1 MNQPERLKISRIKLN
16 GFKSIHP
23 EGEIIPLKDI
33 TILLGANGSGKSNL
47 VSFFNLLNSMMNE
60 SLQIYIGEN
69 GGAETLLYYGLKNT
83 NCLSAEIEFTS
94 DANHPIYK
102 FYLSHAAGDTM
113 IFTQET
119 ICNRAEAGKI
129 PYTLTFDPGLKESGL
144 PQRCQSPNQS
154 IERTVFELLHRC
166 PVFQFH
172 DTSKQAKI
180 RNKGYIDD
188 NIFLRS
194 DGGNLAAF
202 LYGMRNNHQNHKYYQ
217 KIVRY
222 IQKIMP
228 QFGYFQLKPSRLNEN
243 YIMLN
248 WQEKGSDY
256 LFGLHQIYDGVLRF
270 MAIATLLL
278 QPPEILPGL
287 IILDEP
293 ELGLHP
299 SAISVLAGMA
309 KIASINCQIIMAT
322 QSPRLVDEFAP
333 ENILIVERNS
343 QKGCS
348 EFKTLD
354 RENLTEWLERYS
366 MSELWEKNVLGGQP

>member
-1 MNQPERLKISRIKLN
+1 MNHKNRLKISQIKLS

-33 TILLGANGSGKSNL
+33 TILLGANGSGKSDL
-47 VSFFNLLNSMMNE
+47 LSFFNLLTSMMNE

-69 GGAETLLYYGLKNT
+69 GGVETLLYYGLKNT
-83 NCLSAEIEFTS
+83 NSLSAEIEFTS
-94 DANHPIYK
+94 QATHPIYK
-102 FYLSHAAGDTM
+102 FSLSHAAGDTM
-113 IFTQET
+113 IFTEET
-119 ICNRAEAGKI
+119 IYHRAEAGKT
-129 PYTLTFDPGLKESGL
+129 PYTLKFAPGLKESGL
-144 PQRCQSPNQS
+144 PQHCQSSNYS
-154 IERTVFELLHRC
+154 IEQAVFELLHRC

-172 DTSKQAKI
+172 DTSKSAKI

-188 NIFLRS
+188 NTFLRS

-202 LYGMRNNHQNHKYYQ
+202 LYGMRNHHQNYKYYQ

-228 QFGYFQLKPSRLNEN
+228 QFGDFQLKPSRLNEN

-248 WQEKGSDY
+248 WQEKKADY
-256 LFGLHQIYDGVLRF
+256 LFGPHQISDGVLRF
-270 MAIATLLL
+270 MAITTLLL
-278 QPPEILPGL
+278 QPPETLPGL

-299 SAISVLAGMA
+299 SAISVLAGMV
-309 KIASINCQIIMAT
+309 KMASINCQIIMAT

-343 QKGCS
+343 QKDCS

-366 MSELWEKNVLGGQP
+366 LSELWEKNVFGGQP